1 MKKIQNNARLNCF
14 IAFIDTRLKGIG
26 VAEDNGKSVIKN
38 DDLISQIELIGED
51 IIKYTSSIC
60 TLDKVNF
67 IIQKSISFKISNL
80 YHKNYN
86 ELLEIM
92 EKYIKNDDSVIM
104 PTVGLSMLNYCIE
117 KDIIP
122 KCKISAIEISKIID
136 IMIMKVPDK
145 KDKEL
150 IIKMLDIGEKISSEY
165 WEIKKDKR

>member
-51 IIKYTSSIC
+51 IIKYTSNIC

-92 EKYIKNDDSVIM
+92 EKYIKNDDNVIM

-117 KDIIP
+117 NDIIP

-165 WEIKKDKR
+165 WRK

>member
-38 DDLISQIELIGED
+38 NDLISQIELIGED
-51 IIKYTSSIC
+51 IIKYTSNIC

-92 EKYIKNDDSVIM
+92 EKYIKNDDNVIM

-117 KDIIP
+117 NNIIP

-150 IIKMLDIGEKISSEY
+150 IIKMLDIGEKISMDY
-165 WEIKKDKR
+165 WESKKDKR

>member
-51 IIKYTSSIC
+51 IIKYTSNIC

-92 EKYIKNDDSVIM
+92 EKYIKNDDNVIM

-117 KDIIP
+117 NDIIP

-150 IIKMLDIGEKISSEY
+150 IIKMLDIGERISSEY
-165 WEIKKDKR
+165 WGK